1 MLVTSLILRRIHESG
16 KKKKI
21 TGLIEGTHF
30 AAFFP
35 QLLSQADKTFKKG
48 FLQKHTRK

>member
-1 MLVTSLILRRIHESG
+1 MLDKPNSQEDSRVW
-16 KKKKI
+16 KKKI

-35 QLLSQADKTFKKG
+35 PAAKPS
-48 FLQKHTRK
+48 